1 MEAKTLGFIGGGRIT
16 GIFLQAF
23 KNRNM
28 KFKQIV
34 VFDTNS
40 DVSGKLKQKFPETE
54 ISTLEEAASQDY
66 IFIALHPPVIMET
79 LDRMSN
85 VVTDKSVVIS
95 LAPKI
100 KMDVI
105 AGKLKTN
112 RIARLIPNAT
122 SVINKGFNPVSFISG
137 MPQSEKVDIINLLS
151 DLGEIFE
158 VPENKLEPY
167 AIVSA
172 MAPTYF
178 WFQWKTLSEIGIN
191 IGMDKEEAET
201 AVYKTMIAALDT
213 FYKSGMAPEN
223 VFDLIPVKPIADN
236 ENQIKEFYMTKLNG
250 LYDKIK

>member
-1 MEAKTLGFIGGGRIT
+1 MKTKTLGFIGGGRIT
-16 GIFLQAF
+16 RIFLQAF
-23 KNRNM
+23 SNLNISFDK
-28 KFKQIV
+28 IV
-34 VFDTNS
+34 VFEINS
-40 DVSGKLKQKFPETE
+40 EVSGKLKQKFPEAE
-54 ISTLEEAASQDY
+54 ISTLEAAASQDCV
-66 IFIALHPPVIMET
+66 FIALHPPVIMET

-223 VFDLIPVKPIADN
+223 VFDLIPVKPIADH